1 MTILVLTHSYP
12 DSSHKWRGIFV
23 QEQVRA
29 LSTKHDVIVVYF
41 KVDYSHFAPFSDYS
55 FLKKVKGRVTEYEV
69 IINKSFPVITQVKYL
84 SGTFRFIKAEI
95 LEKTRI
101 DIIHGHLSYPGGF
114 LGAIIQQK
122 KRIPAVLTEHSR
134 IKSYF
139 RSRVH
144 KQCVKYT
151 FRKTACII
159 AVSNALREEII
170 SLCHRQVLVLPN
182 IVDVDK
188 FEIVKSKSGTDLNIG
203 FLGGMNNYNKG
214 LDLLLKASSALDRK
228 DFFLHIG
235 GNGILLDSFKKLAE
249 DLKID
254 SKCKFYGEI
263 SPNDIADFYSKLDI
277 FVLPSRY
284 ETFGIVLIEAMA
296 CGIPV
301 IATKCGG
308 PEDIVTPTS
317 GILIPKDNAEELK
330 RAIICMSVNIE
341 SFNKEAIR
349 NYTRENFGP
358 KVFVDRLSVLYEE
371 ILTKKFK

>member
-170 SLCHRQVLVLPN
+170 SLCSQP
-182 IVDVDK
+182 
-188 FEIVKSKSGTDLNIG
+188 G
-203 FLGGMNNYNKG
+203 
-214 LDLLLKASSALDRK
+214 
-228 DFFLHIG
+228 
-235 GNGILLDSFKKLAE
+235 
-249 DLKID
+249 
-254 SKCKFYGEI
+254 C
-263 SPNDIADFYSKLDI
+263 
-277 FVLPSRY
+277 
-284 ETFGIVLIEAMA
+284 
-296 CGIPV
+296 
-301 IATKCGG
+301 
-308 PEDIVTPTS
+308 
-317 GILIPKDNAEELK
+317 
-330 RAIICMSVNIE
+330 
-341 SFNKEAIR
+341 IR
-349 NYTRENFGP
+349 
-358 KVFVDRLSVLYEE
+358 
-371 ILTKKFK
+371 IM